1 MATDPADCMAE
12 DTGMSGILGALATKV
27 DFKLSLLKDVM
38 TEYTE
43 IKRVINGLAEEKVR
57 LQQEKERLQHEKE
70 ILQHEQQ
77 CQFHM
82 NVKFCFKK

>member
-1 MATDPADCMAE
+1 
-12 DTGMSGILGALATKV
+12 MSGILGALATKV

-38 TEYTE
+38 AEYTE

-70 ILQHEQQ
+70 MLQQEQQ
-77 CQFHM
+77 CQFHV
-82 NVKFCFKK
+82 NVKFCF

>member
-1 MATDPADCMAE
+1 
-12 DTGMSGILGALATKV
+12 MSGILGALATKV

-38 TEYTE
+38 AEYTE

-70 ILQHEQQ
+70 MLQHEQQ

-82 NVKFCFKK
+82 NVNSVSKNSFFGP